1 MNIGEVVILDSYI
14 RVLLGLGFKKH
25 KVEQTDIGVISPY
38 RAQRDHIHEQFHE
51 EFPKIEIG
59 TVDA

>member
-1 MNIGEVVILDSYI
+1 MNMGEVNILDKYI
-14 RVLLGLGFKKH
+14 RALLLLGFRKH
-25 KVEQTDIGVISPY
+25 KVDQTDIGVISPY
-38 RAQRDHIHEQFHE
+38 RAQRDHIHEQFHD